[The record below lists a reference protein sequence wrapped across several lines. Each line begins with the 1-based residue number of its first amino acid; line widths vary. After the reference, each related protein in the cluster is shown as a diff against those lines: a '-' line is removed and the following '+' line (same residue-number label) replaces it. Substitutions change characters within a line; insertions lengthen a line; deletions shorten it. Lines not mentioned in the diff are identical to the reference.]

1 MRQFSLNVV
10 NSNDLSILSFICSNR
25 ISLKSNNVN
34 PFARD
39 KIIVMNKGMQMYLQ
53 QEIAHNNL
61 ICSGIDF
68 SPLWAFIWDL
78 HKTVS
83 GADSYNRYDHE
94 HICWSLFSMIDK
106 WKKKDDPVFA
116 SMREYLLV
124 DDGEDEGAK
133 AYQLCGAIADCFD
146 QYQMYRPGWIREW
159 NKMTLSDFEDIT
171 QNNDGTLL
179 LKEGK
184 IKDFIKSLLGSAS
197 SKNDRSLEKT
207 LYNNIWQIKLW
218 VMLRENLNATVNEQS
233 SYDRAT
239 VIYELVKALN
249 DPKRADVL
257 KKKLPRRLYIFGVTS
272 MPSQVIDLFCAIGK
286 HIEVLYMLLNP
297 CQEYWGDLSSIKAD
311 WKEKKKIIVKYL
323 RSDALEQR
331 QSIGAK
337 RKLVADVDATDSYFE
352 EYQKLFDNNEN
363 LVDGNA
369 LLISLGKEC
378 KDTFNELL
386 SRDTEL
392 AFTNVFCSNVDPD
405 DKESDTVLNRIK
417 DQLLT
422 LNSKEKYK
430 IRDDDSSI
438 EFHSCHTPLREVE
451 VLRDR
456 MLDIFKKEKN
466 NGCVSTKN
474 FLVMV
479 PDIETYS
486 PLIESVFGS
495 VSYDDPAYIPYA
507 VCDRTAKSDNKI
519 ASAIIELLSI
529 GSRRITASLV
539 IDLLSIESIA
549 RKFGIS
555 KDEVSVIAEYLKKAN
570 IHWGLDEE
578 DVKEELNAQIDLPWT
593 LSNGID
599 RIVDGFFKGSDIVG
613 GACSDVDTGD
623 FELINKFC
631 AFVNKLK
638 QIRDEFSPNLDLTND
653 DWTRKLRNILLDG
666 LFSDEQN
673 EELLFINKILQ
684 QMNESISNLK
694 AGIGSNEE
702 DGHTSVLNIK
712 LPVFRAKLEHAF
724 GNDRD
729 SSKYLRGKVN
739 FCSFI
744 PMRAVPFDYIFLLG
758 MNDGEFPRK
767 EVLPNFNLMG
777 VKSLIRN
784 NDRQKSVDD
793 RFLFL
798 ESIMSAKKKLYI
810 SYIGQ
815 SPIDKS
821 ELNPSPV
828 VIELIEHITE
838 NFYVNCDVLDEE
850 NNLKDIK
857 SRLFRQET
865 LNSYDIR
872 NYSLDEQNNL
882 LRTVSYNKAAFWFD
896 KKTSDKDGNLPIG
909 YLTDENI
916 DSLKNQSCDL
926 TSLSL
931 DELTNFFRNP
941 CKAFLKEKMNIS
953 NVGSVKSSV
962 CEDNEPIMFGNFKS
976 QFLVNDL
983 FSEFMNYYFKDHSFN
998 TDLILNEH
1006 PSGSF
1011 REINKAKIL
1020 GIPPEDFVVTFLD
1033 LYKKQGAMPYSIFFE
1048 KEKKKII
1055 EIFSNILRAF
1065 ATEAIKDNFAGKSYS
1080 VPIIF
1085 ETSMHEQSE
1094 ITLEGTISEYSN
1106 YIIDPFH
1113 DDLTESSLYSN
1124 FLKALSRIAAYNHS
1138 ISNVSEKILFISNK
1152 GDKYALQNIPSK
1164 DEIDSYLAKL
1174 VYYYDLMKKVPV
1186 PITKRFMD
1194 KVLVACC
1201 KKDPKTPEELFYEEN
1216 LEIFKYEDEA
1226 TYLFK
1231 DYQSLQNLC
1240 EKQKEIVFEFADSIV
1255 EMYKSMRIVKEEL

>member
-78 HKTVS
+78 HKTIS
-83 GADSYNRYDHE
+83 GADAYNRYDHE
-94 HICWSLFSMIDK
+94 HISWSLFSMIDK
-106 WKKKDDPVFA
+106 WKKKDDPVFS

-146 QYQMYRPGWIREW
+146 QYQMYRPEWIGEW
-159 NKMTLSDFEDIT
+159 NSLSLSDFDDIT
-171 QNNDGTLL
+171 QNSDGSLL

-184 IKDFIKSLLGSAS
+184 IKNFIKSVLASAS
-197 SKNDRSLEKT
+197 SRKDRSLEKT

-233 SYDRAT
+233 SYDRST
-239 VIYELVKALN
+239 VIFELIKALN

-311 WKEKKKIIVKYL
+311 WKEKKKLIVKYL
-323 RSDALEQR
+323 KSDALEQR
-331 QSIGAK
+331 QCISAQ
-337 RKLVADVDATDSYFE
+337 RKLVTDVNTTDSYFE
-352 EYQKLFDNNEN
+352 EFQKLFDDNEN
-363 LVDGNA
+363 LVDGNS

-386 SRDTEL
+386 SRDTDL

-405 DKESDTVLNRIK
+405 DKQSDTVLNRIK

-422 LNSKEKYK
+422 LNSKERYK

-456 MLDIFKKEKN
+456 MLDIFKKEGI
-466 NGCVSTKN
+466 NGKVSTKN

-529 GSRRITASLV
+529 GSRRITASLI

-549 RKFGIS
+549 KKFGIS

-578 DVKEELNAQIDLPWT
+578 DVKEELKADIDLPWT

-599 RIVDGFFKGSDIVG
+599 RIIDGFFKGSDIIG
-613 GACSDVDTGD
+613 GACSDVDTAD
-623 FELINKFC
+623 FDLINKFC

-653 DWTRKLRNILLDG
+653 DWTKKLRNILLDG

-673 EELLFINKILQ
+673 EELSFINKILQ

-702 DGHTSVLNIK
+702 EGCTSVLNIK

-758 MNDGEFPRK
+758 MNDGDFPRK

-798 ESIMSAKKKLYI
+798 ESILSAKKKLYI

-828 VIELIEHITE
+828 VIELIEHISE
-838 NFYVNCDVLDEE
+838 NFYIDSEMQDEE
-850 NNLKDIK
+850 QNLKDIK
-857 SRLFRQET
+857 ARLFRQET

-872 NYSLDEQNNL
+872 NYFVDDNDSL
-882 LRTVSYNKAAFWFD
+882 LRTVSYNKAAYWFD
-896 KKTSDKDGNLPIG
+896 KKSYDPKENLPLG
-909 YLTDENI
+909 YMSDEYTS
-916 DSLKNQSCDL
+916 SLKSQSGELTSISLEDL
-926 TSLSL
+926 TR
-931 DELTNFFRNP
+931 FFLNP
-941 CKAFLKEKMNIS
+941 CKAFLREKLNITY
-953 NVGSVKSSV
+953 VGAVKNAV
-962 CEDNEPIMFGNFKS
+962 CNDNEPLMFSDFEQAFIVK
-976 QFLVNDL
+976 DL
-983 FSEFMNYYFKDHSFN
+983 FVEFMKYYFKNHSFS
-998 TDLILNEH
+998 TDLNIKAH
-1006 PSGSF
+1006 PSEEYC
-1011 REINKAKIL
+1011 EINKEKISK
-1020 GIPPEDFVVTFLD
+1020 IPPEDFVATFLD
-1033 LYKKQGAMPYSIFFE
+1033 LYKKQGSMPYSVFFE
-1048 KEKKKII
+1048 REKRMII
-1055 EIFSNILRAF
+1055 EAFSNLLRAF
-1065 ATEAIKDNFAGKSYS
+1065 DTEYIKDNFAGKSYS
-1080 VPIIF
+1080 
-1085 ETSMHEQSE
+1085 TSIKFDNSLQEKTL
-1094 ITLEGTISEYSN
+1094 TLEGTICEYSN

-1113 DDLTESSLYSN
+1113 DDLTEKGLYSN
-1124 FLKALSRIAAYNHS
+1124 FLRALCSVAAYS
-1138 ISNVSEKILFISNK
+1138 YSQSNVSEKILFISK
-1152 GDKYALQNIPSK
+1152 TGEKYTLKNIPSK
-1164 DEIDSYLAKL
+1164 EEIEMYLKTLA
-1174 VYYYDLMKKVPV
+1174 YYYEQMKYVPV
-1186 PITKRFMD
+1186 PVTKRLMNE
-1194 KVLVACC
+1194 VLKAGTSKNPNSPESVFL
-1201 KKDPKTPEELFYEEN
+1201 DEKTEL
-1216 LEIFKYEDEA
+1216 FKYEEEA

-1240 EKQKEIVFEFADSIV
+1240 ETQKMIVLGFANSIL

>member
-1 MRQFSLNVV
+1 MRQFLLNVV
-10 NSNDLSILSFICSNR
+10 NSNDLSILSSICSNR
-25 ISLKSNNVN
+25 ISLKTENSN

-78 HKTVS
+78 HKTIS

-106 WKKKDDPVFA
+106 WKEKDDPVFS

-124 DDGEDEGAK
+124 DEGEDEGAK

-146 QYQMYRPGWIREW
+146 QYQMYRPEWIREW
-159 NKMTLSDFEDIT
+159 NKMSLSDFDDIS
-171 QNNDGTLL
+171 QNNDGSLL

-184 IKDFIKSLLGSAS
+184 IKSFIKSVLARDIKRKDST
-197 SKNDRSLEKT
+197 LEKT

-239 VIYELVKALN
+239 VIYELIKALN
-249 DPKRADVL
+249 DSKKAQVL

-311 WKEKKKIIVKYL
+311 WKEKKKLIVNYL
-323 RSDALEQR
+323 RADALEQR
-331 QSIGAK
+331 QCIGAQ
-337 RKLVADVDATDSYFE
+337 RKLVADVNATDSYFE
-352 EYQKLFDNNEN
+352 EFQKLFDDQEN

-405 DKESDTVLNRIK
+405 DKQSDTVLNRIK

-422 LNSKEKYK
+422 LNSKERYK
-430 IRDDDSSI
+430 ISDEDSSI

-456 MLDIFKKEKN
+456 MLDIFKKEKL
-466 NGCVSTKN
+466 NGGVNTKN

-495 VSYDDPAYIPYA
+495 ISKDDPAYIPYA

-529 GSRRITASLV
+529 GSRRITASLI

-549 RKFGIS
+549 RKFGIT
-555 KDEVSVIAEYLKKAN
+555 KDEVIVIAEYLQKAN

-599 RIVDGFFKGSDIVG
+599 RIIDGFFKGSDIVG
-613 GACSDVDTGD
+613 GACSDVDTAD

-653 DWTRKLRNILLDG
+653 DWTKKLKNILLDG

-673 EELLFINKILQ
+673 EELVFINKILQ

-702 DGHTSVLNIK
+702 EGYTSVLNIK

-744 PMRAVPFDYIFLLG
+744 PMRAVPFDFIFLLG
-758 MNDGEFPRK
+758 MNDGDFPRK
-767 EVLPNFNLMG
+767 EVLPNFNLIG
-777 VKSLIRN
+777 VKSLVRN

-798 ESIMSAKKKLYI
+798 ESILSAKKKLYI

-828 VIELIEHITE
+828 VIELIEHIAE
-838 NFYVNCDVLDEE
+838 HFYIDSDVKDEE
-850 NNLKDIK
+850 ENLKAIK

-872 NYSLDEQNNL
+872 NYSIDDQNGL
-882 LRTVSYNKAAFWFD
+882 LSTVSYNKAAFWFD
-896 KKTSDKDGNLPIG
+896 KNSSEKKESLPIG
-909 YLTDENI
+909 YLTDEYI
-916 DSLKNQSCDL
+916 DSMSNNNCES
-926 TSLSL
+926 TRLSL
-931 DELTNFFRNP
+931 EELADFFKNP
-941 CKAFLKEKMNIS
+941 CKAFLKEKLNIRS
-953 NVGSVKSSV
+953 VGAVKSDV
-962 CEDNEPIMFGNFKS
+962 CEDNEPLMFDNFD
-976 QFLVNDL
+976 LVFIVKDL
-983 FSEFMNYYFKDHSFN
+983 FIEFMNHYFKNHSFPSA
-998 TDLILNEH
+998 LNINDQ
-1006 PSGSF
+1006 PSKKYS
-1011 REINKAKIL
+1011 EINKDKIAQ
-1020 GIPPEDFVVTFLD
+1020 IPPEDFVATFLD
-1033 LYKKQGAMPYSIFFE
+1033 LYQKQGAMPYSVFYE
-1048 KEKKKII
+1048 REKKKII
-1055 EIFSNILRAF
+1055 EAFSNILSAF
-1065 ATEAIKDNFAGKSYS
+1065 DTVTIKDNFAGKSYRAPIAFENSIHTQS
-1080 VPIIF
+1080 V
-1085 ETSMHEQSE
+1085 
-1094 ITLEGTISEYSN
+1094 TLEGSICEYSN
-1106 YIIDPFH
+1106 YIIDPIH
-1113 DDLTESSLYSN
+1113 DDLTKDGIYPN
-1124 FLKALSRIAAYNHS
+1124 FLRALSVIAAYS
-1138 ISNVSEKILFISNK
+1138 YSQSNVRENILFISSV
-1152 GDKYALQNIPSK
+1152 GEKYSLQNIPSK
-1164 DEIDSYLAKL
+1164 DEIKKNLETL
-1174 VYYYDLMKKVPV
+1174 VSYYDLMKNIPVPV
-1186 PITKRFMD
+1186 TKRFMN
-1194 KVLVACC
+1194 KVLEQSVS
-1201 KKDPKTPEELFYEEN
+1201 KNPRTPEELFLDEKIELFNYE
-1216 LEIFKYEDEA
+1216 KEA

-1231 DYQSLQNLC
+1231 DYQSLHNLC
-1240 EKQKEIVFEFADSIV
+1240 DKQKQIVLDFANSIL
-1255 EMYKSMRIVKEEL
+1255 EMYNSMRIVKEEV